1 MNRLFSAE
9 EIAEIKAIKIADVI
23 AKGLGEA
30 VNVRNAFSIQD
41 GEWLVIAL
49 WLITANLIYI
59 LYILAHTYL
68 TAIIPNNV
76 LVS

>member
-9 EIAEIKAIKIADVI
+9 EIAEIKATKIADVI

-41 GEWLVIAL
+41 GE
-49 WLITANLIYI
+49 
-59 LYILAHTYL
+59 
-68 TAIIPNNV
+68 
-76 LVS
+76 

>member
-41 GEWLVIAL
+41 GE
-49 WLITANLIYI
+49 
-59 LYILAHTYL
+59 
-68 TAIIPNNV
+68 
-76 LVS
+76 